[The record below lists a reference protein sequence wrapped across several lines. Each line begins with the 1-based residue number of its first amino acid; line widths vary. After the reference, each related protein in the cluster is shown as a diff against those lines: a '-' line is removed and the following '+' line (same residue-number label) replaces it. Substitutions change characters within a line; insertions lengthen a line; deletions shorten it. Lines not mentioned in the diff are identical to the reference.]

1 MCEAS
6 HVTWPG
12 RKGRARCSLYQ
23 LQRNRKT
30 EGERKKKGR
39 KKDGQKERKR
49 ERERERERKK
59 LETSGLI
66 LPVTA
71 NNVLANFQTSN
82 CLKT

>member
-1 MCEAS
+1 VRHLTS
-6 HVTWPG
+6 PG
-12 RKGRARCSLYQ
+12 PGEKGELGAPCTHFKEIERRRERERRKEE
-23 LQRNRKT
+23 RKT
-30 EGERKKKGR
+30 DRKKA
-39 KKDGQKERKR
+39 
-49 ERERERERKK
+49 RERERERKK